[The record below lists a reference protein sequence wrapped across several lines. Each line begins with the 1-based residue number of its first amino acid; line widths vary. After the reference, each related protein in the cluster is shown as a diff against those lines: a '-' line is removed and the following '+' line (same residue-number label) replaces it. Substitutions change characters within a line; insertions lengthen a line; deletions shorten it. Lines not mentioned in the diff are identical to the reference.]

1 MKTEKKNM
9 AYLDTETITTID
21 KLIAELSN
29 VSAGLQPNLAELNSL
44 NVRTLNETTLCFNAD
59 VGGAR
64 CLNYNRRNCVWS
76 CDRKT
81 KIHKIK

>member
-1 MKTEKKNM
+1 MG
-9 AYLDTETITTID
+9 YLGKETIKTID
-21 KLIAELSN
+21 RLIAELSN

-44 NVRTLNETTLCFNAD
+44 KVRTLNENRHCFNAE

-81 KIHKIK
+81 NIHQIK

>member
-1 MKTEKKNM
+1 MG
-9 AYLDTETITTID
+9 YLGKETIKTID
-21 KLIAELSN
+21 RLIAELSN

-44 NVRTLNETTLCFNAD
+44 KVRTLNENRLCFNAE

-81 KIHKIK
+81 NIHQIK